1 MSFQG
6 WLKLYYL
13 THISYV
19 YIKLGFTAKKY
30 NQFQAEG
37 LRTLCLAMREL
48 DEDQWYAWYNRYL
61 DAACSIVDREARLA
75 ACFEEI
81 EQVSNF
87 VKHF

>member
-1 MSFQG
+1 MYRIRDCLPKFN
-6 WLKLYYL
+6 
-13 THISYV
+13 H
-19 YIKLGFTAKKY
+19 
-30 NQFQAEG
+30 FQAEG
-37 LRTLCLAMREL
+37 LRTLCLAMKEL

-87 VKHF
+87 EKHF